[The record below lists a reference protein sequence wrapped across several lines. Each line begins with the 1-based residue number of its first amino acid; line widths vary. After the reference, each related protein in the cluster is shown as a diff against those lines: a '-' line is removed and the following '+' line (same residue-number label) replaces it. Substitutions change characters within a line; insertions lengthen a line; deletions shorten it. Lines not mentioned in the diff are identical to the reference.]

1 VKEAKQR
8 VSVGNVN
15 YMKKSILILL
25 SIVLGSCAI
34 HDQKPKI
41 MVTHVLAV
49 TEVGDTL
56 RLPINMIRPNVYY
69 KIIRYP
75 NNYYNNWNQYPGY
88 YQPYYNNRPIYAPSN
103 GSDSNNS
110 NNNNNSNNKPNPKPT
125 PDIIVRPSG
134 DVLKKRGG
142 N

>member
-1 VKEAKQR
+1 VKEVKQR
-8 VSVGNVN
+8 VDVGNVN

-25 SIVLGSCAI
+25 SIVLGSCAVQ
-34 HDQKPKI
+34 DQKPKI

-49 TEVGDTL
+49 TETGDTL

-69 KIIRYP
+69 KIVRYP

-88 YQPYYNNRPIYAPSN
+88 YQPYYNNRPIYSP
-103 GSDSNNS
+103 S
-110 NNNNNSNNKPNPKPT
+110 NNNNNSNNNNSNNNNKPVSKPAT
-125 PDIIVRPSG
+125 SDQNKAIRM
-134 DVLKKRGG
+134 KKGG

>member
-1 VKEAKQR
+1 
-8 VSVGNVN
+8 
-15 YMKKSILILL
+15 MKKSILILL
-25 SIVLGSCAI
+25 SIVLGSCAV

-49 TEVGDTL
+49 TEAGDTL

-103 GSDSNNS
+103 GSGSNNS

>member
-1 VKEAKQR
+1 
-8 VSVGNVN
+8 
-15 YMKKSILILL
+15 MKKSILILL

>member
-1 VKEAKQR
+1 
-8 VSVGNVN
+8 
-15 YMKKSILILL
+15 MKKSILILL
-25 SIVLGSCAI
+25 SIVLGSCVVQN
-34 HDQKPKI
+34 QKPKI
-41 MVTHVLAV
+41 IVTHVLAV
-49 TEVGDTL
+49 TEAGDTL

-103 GSDSNNS
+103 GSGSNNS

-134 DVLKKRGG
+134 DVLKKKGG